1 MSTGGIRSIK
11 NFFDFSSG
19 EDYYK
24 PIIIDGVFNG
34 NYIQYESM
42 GDEGREDE
50 DKDKNL
56 SVEEYIHKIKPY
68 LSDLI
73 NNHKAHGEQIV
84 QARTK

>member
-11 NFFDFSSG
+11 NFFDFSTD

-24 PIIIDGVFNG
+24 PIIIDGVFYG

-50 DKDKNL
+50 NKDKNL
-56 SVEEYIHKIKPY
+56 SVEEYLHKIKPY
-68 LSDLI
+68 LRDLI
-73 NNHKAHGEQIV
+73 NNRKAHGKQIA
-84 QARTK
+84 QAITK

>member
-11 NFFDFSSG
+11 NFFDFSTD

-42 GDEGREDE
+42 GDEDREDE
-50 DKDKNL
+50 NKDKNL
-56 SVEEYIHKIKPY
+56 SVEEYLHKIKPY
-68 LSDLI
+68 LRDLI
-73 NNHKAHGEQIV
+73 NNHKAHGKQIA
-84 QARTK
+84 QAITK